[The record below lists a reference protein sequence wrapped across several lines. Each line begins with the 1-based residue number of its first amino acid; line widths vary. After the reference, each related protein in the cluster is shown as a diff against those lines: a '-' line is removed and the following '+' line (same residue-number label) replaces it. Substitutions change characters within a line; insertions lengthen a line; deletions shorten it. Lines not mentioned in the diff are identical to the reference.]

1 MDETKKEQLPPN
13 GSNCFWWS
21 TIQHIRTNS
30 TFYLLQAYS
39 FRAVFE
45 IVGENKIIVVYI
57 DGVDKGV
64 NHSSAV
70 FPIMNI
76 AILKSADPIDN
87 MRFGVLRAFHLC
99 LQNT

>member
-1 MDETKKEQLPPN
+1 MDGIKKEQLLPN

-45 IVGENKIIVVYI
+45 IVGEEEMVVVNI
-57 DGVDKGV
+57 DRVDEGFDDLLSV
-64 NHSSAV
+64 GLTANVSV
-70 FPIMNI
+70 LEP
-76 AILKSADPIDN
+76 ADPVDN
-87 MRFGVLRAFHLC
+87 LC
-99 LQNT
+99 LIVLGTRHLYLEDA